1 MGTQEPEQAET
12 GDVFGDDA
20 DEQRS
25 SSSRTQSDDARG
37 GADEV
42 VVYSDSVC
50 PFCSLGRES
59 LEQYREQRDE
69 PLETDWHAFDL
80 RGHKRDESGE
90 IQADVDD
97 GKDEAYFERV
107 RENVNRLGEKYD
119 AEIDLDAAPDTD
131 SWDAQQAAL
140 YVRQEHPE
148 RFAAFDDALFEA
160 YWLDHRDIG
169 DDEVIADVAES
180 VGLDGEAVREAVHDE
195 EWAEELE
202 AEFQEARERGVTGVP
217 TFAHENHAARG
228 AVPPE
233 QLERLVEG

>member
-12 GDVFGDDA
+12 GDVVGDHA
-20 DEQRS
+20 E
-25 SSSRTQSDDARG
+25 DDG
-37 GADEV
+37 STDEV
-42 VVYSDSVC
+42 VVYSDYVC
-50 PFCSLGRES
+50 PFCYLGRES

-69 PLETDWHAFDL
+69 PLATVWHPFDL

-90 IQADVDD
+90 IQEDVDD

-107 RENVNRLGEKYD
+107 RENVQRLGEKYD
-119 AEIDLDAAPDTD
+119 APIDLDATPDTD

-140 YVRQEHPE
+140 YVREAHPE
-148 RFAAFDDALFEA
+148 QFAAFDDALFAA

-169 DDEVIADVAES
+169 DEAVIVDVAES
-180 VGLDGEAVREAVHDE
+180 VGLDGEAVREAVNDE
-195 EWAEELE
+195 KWAEELE
-202 AEFQEARERGVTGVP
+202 AEFQAARERGVTGVP
-217 TFAHENHAARG
+217 TFVYDNHAARG